1 MSAAN
6 DDFGAAP
13 PHEGRVLL
21 TTDGYVATITL
32 DRPAKLNALTPEM
45 LDQLEAAL
53 ASVDAD
59 TTVRVVILASS
70 GDRVFCAGADIKRFS
85 VLNGA
90 QMWASWTRRGHQVF
104 DRLAGVRQPTIA
116 AIDGD
121 AYGGGFELAMAC
133 DLRILDATASLGLTE
148 VGLGTVPGWGGTQ
161 RLPQLV
167 GPARAKYALFTGAP
181 VLADDALAWGLVN
194 ELAPRADVLEA
205 ARRLATFIAT
215 RAPVAVQLAK
225 QAVDLAGTPGGGQA
239 IEGMAAATSAGVE
252 DFAEGLSAFL
262 TRRNPEFTGIEP
274 SPTSEGH
281 QGS

>member
-1 MSAAN
+1 VAI
-6 DDFGAAP
+6 

-45 LDQLEAAL
+45 LDQLEAAV
-53 ASVDAD
+53 AAVDAD
-59 TTVRVVILASS
+59 QSVRVAVLASS

-85 VLNGA
+85 VLDGA
-90 QMWASWTRRGHQVF
+90 QMWAAWTRRGHQVF
-104 DRLAGVRQPTIA
+104 DRLDCLRQPTIA

-133 DLRILDATASLGLTE
+133 DLRILADSASLGLTE

-167 GPARAKYALFTGAP
+167 GAARAKYALFTGAP
-181 VLADDALAWGLVN
+181 IVAADAFAWGLAN
-194 ELAPRADVLEA
+194 ELAPAPEVHA
-205 ARRLATFIAT
+205 AAGRLAKFIAT

-225 QAVDLAGTPGGGQA
+225 QAVDLAGTAGAGVA
-239 IEGMAAATSAGVE
+239 IEGMAAAASAGVD

-262 TRRNPEFTGIEP
+262 TRRAPEFTGINP
-274 SPTSEGH
+274 TPTSEGH
-281 QGS
+281 EGS